1 MWCLQPYHPSPA
13 PFPPGRPGALWHPGN
28 CSIPGMQLVGMW
40 EPRELPR
47 WLCVFLFHLH
57 CLISLCL
64 VYAEFIDL
72 KCKIILGIVL
82 SQAGAN
88 SLCLWLPIYSLLE
101 LIVSM
106 EQLNK
111 LKREWINVWVLVVK
125 GSSEFT
131 PGCRCSSRLVYSQLS
146 GWVHQKMFCHR
157 LEKGST
163 EGAVPWVGIFLNP

>member
-40 EPRELPR
+40 EPQELPR

-125 GSSEFT
+125 GSV
-131 PGCRCSSRLVYSQLS
+131 LDALS
-146 GWVHQKMFCHR
+146 LHPDVDALPDSCIPNYLDGYIRKCFV
-157 LEKGST
+157 T
-163 EGAVPWVGIFLNP
+163 A